1 MEGADMKHSSPVI
14 NSTFQLSVLSFWSW
28 RQTWVAL
35 LEEGMMDEVA
45 IDFVDADNMDVRKD
59 ENDEE
64 RRSVADDAVADAAVV
79 SEVSAGT
86 GTGTGTAADAAKFL
100 SLSFDTR
107 K

>member
-1 MEGADMKHSSPVI
+1 
-14 NSTFQLSVLSFWSW
+14 
-28 RQTWVAL
+28 
-35 LEEGMMDEVA
+35 MDEVA